1 VPRALRVLF
10 VSKPIA
16 PPWHDGS
23 KNLVRDVAA
32 NLTRAQ
38 PTVLTTPGAQSIGPR
53 VTQEA
58 LYKNAG
64 EFAPGL
70 FANARVMARLASGD
84 AQDVWH
90 FVFAPNAASSAAA
103 RVVRSL
109 RRGMGW
115 KGHIVQTVA
124 SAPKHFA
131 EVRRWIFGDH
141 IVVLSEWMRGRLL
154 GAGVTGKNLRV
165 IPPCAAEPPKVAPED
180 ARRVRARLGLGDGP
194 VVVYPGDYEVSS
206 GALAV
211 VNAAR
216 SVARAV
222 PDVKFVLACRMKTK
236 GAVAARA
243 ALTAEIEKHGLSD
256 RIQQV
261 GEIDDLHA
269 LLGTASVVAFPVDD
283 LYGKI
288 DLPLVVLESLA
299 LGVPLVLARGGPLE
313 SIETARFVEP
323 GDARGLAI
331 ELVHLLTN
339 DPASRDLAARGRQAY
354 EARYSPRV
362 VAAQYDALYDE
373 LA

>member
-1 VPRALRVLF
+1 
-10 VSKPIA
+10 VSKPIV

-32 NLTRAQ
+32 NLTRAR
-38 PTVLTTPGAQSIGPR
+38 PTVFTVAGAQSIGPH
-53 VTQEA
+53 VTQEP

-70 FANARVMARLASGD
+70 FANARVMARLAAGD

-103 RVVRSL
+103 RIVRSL

-124 SAPKHFA
+124 SAPKDFGK
-131 EVRRWIFGDH
+131 VRRWLFGDRV
-141 IVVLSEWMRGRLL
+141 VVLSEWMRGRLL
-154 GAGVTGKNLRV
+154 GAGVAAKHLRV
-165 IPPCAAEPPKVAPED
+165 IPPCAADPPKVGPED
-180 ARRVRARLGLGDGP
+180 ARRVRGRLGLGDGP
-194 VVVYPGDYEVSS
+194 IVVYPGDYEVSS

-222 PDVKFVLACRMKTK
+222 PDVRFVFACRMKTK
-236 GAVAARA
+236 GAKVAKE
-243 ALTAEIEKHGLSD
+243 ALTAEID
-256 RIQQV
+256 RQKIAGRVVQV

-283 LYGKI
+283 LYGKV

-299 LGVPLVLARGGPLE
+299 LGIPLVLARGGPLE
-313 SIETARFVEP
+313 SVETARFVEP

-339 DPASRDLAARGRQAY
+339 DAASQELSIRGRRAY

-362 VAAQYDALYDE
+362 VAAQYDDLYDE

>member
-1 VPRALRVLF
+1 VLRVLF

-38 PTVLTTPGAQSIGPR
+38 PTVFSIAGAASIGPR
-53 VTQEA
+53 VMQEP
-58 LYKNAG
+58 LYKNSG

-70 FANARVMARLASGD
+70 LANARVMARLAGGD
-84 AQDVWH
+84 AQDIWH

-103 RVVRSL
+103 RFVRSL
-109 RRGMGW
+109 RRSMGW
-115 KGHIVQTVA
+115 KGRIVQTIA
-124 SAPKHFA
+124 SAPRHFG
-131 EVRRWIFGDH
+131 EVRRWIFGDRV
-141 IVVLSEWMRGRLL
+141 VVLSEWMRGRLL
-154 GAGVTGKNLRV
+154 GAGVVTKDLRV
-165 IPPCAAEPPKVAPED
+165 IPPCAAAPPKVTPED
-180 ARRVRARLGLGDGP
+180 AQRVRLRLGLGDGP
-194 VVVYPGDYEVSS
+194 LVVYPGDYEVSS
-206 GALAV
+206 GAMAV

-222 PDVKFVLACRMKTK
+222 PDVKFVFACRMKTK
-236 GAVAARA
+236 AASA
-243 ALTAEIEKHGLSD
+243 AKERLTGEIAGQGLAE
-256 RIQQV
+256 RILQV

-288 DLPLVVLESLA
+288 DIPLVVLESLA

-313 SIETARFVEP
+313 SVEEARFVEP
-323 GDARGLAI
+323 SDARGLAI

-339 DPASRDLAARGRQAY
+339 ETASKELAVRGLRAY
-354 EARYSPRV
+354 QARYSPRV
-362 VAAQYDALYDE
+362 VAAQYDQLYDE

>member
-1 VPRALRVLF
+1 VLRVLF

-32 NLTRAQ
+32 NLTRAR
-38 PTVLTTPGAQSIGPR
+38 PTILTIAGAPSIGPR
-53 VTQEA
+53 VRQEP
-58 LYKNAG
+58 LYKNSG

-70 FANARVMARLASGD
+70 LANARVMARLATGD

-90 FVFAPNAASSAAA
+90 FVFAPNATSSAAA
-103 RVVRSL
+103 RFARGLRRSL
-109 RRGMGW
+109 GW

-124 SAPKHFA
+124 SAPKHFG
-131 EVRRWIFGDH
+131 EVRRLIFGDRV
-141 IVVLSEWMRGRLL
+141 VVLTEWMRGRLL
-154 GAGVTGKNLRV
+154 GAGVAAKDLRV
-165 IPPCAAEPPKVAPED
+165 IPPCAAEPREVAPGD

-194 VVVYPGDYEVSS
+194 IVVYPGDYEVSN
-206 GALAV
+206 GAVSV

-222 PDVKFVLACRMKTK
+222 PEVKFVFACRMKTQ
-236 GAVAARA
+236 AATA
-243 ALTAEIEKHGLSD
+243 AKTALTAEIDKQGLAD
-256 RIQQV
+256 RVLQV

-269 LLGTASVVAFPVDD
+269 LLGTASAVAFPVDD

-288 DLPLVVLESLA
+288 DLPLVLIESLA
-299 LGVPLVLARGGPLE
+299 LRVPMVLARGGPLE
-313 SIETARFVEP
+313 SIEAARFVEP

-339 DPASRDLAARGRQAY
+339 ETAAREIALRGRRAY
-354 EARYSPRV
+354 EARYSPSI
-362 VAAQYDALYDE
+362 VAAQYDQLYDE
-373 LA
+373 LV